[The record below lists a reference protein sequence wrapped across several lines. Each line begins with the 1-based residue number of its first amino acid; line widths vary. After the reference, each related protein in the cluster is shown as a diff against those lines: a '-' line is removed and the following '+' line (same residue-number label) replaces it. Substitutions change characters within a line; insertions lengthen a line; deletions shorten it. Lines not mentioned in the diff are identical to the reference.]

1 MFMCSVS
8 PTSFIVVFEST
19 QQATLPNLSL
29 INDITGELL
38 VFGPNYD
45 DHTTIVQIPQ
55 QQHQQAN
62 NNANLNNNNNGGNAN
77 NGNGNNPVTNRLF
90 LCRRPAFGPLRHVDM
105 TPFDRAMSAPSNTT
119 YYRPQQQQ
127 APAANQPQHPAIL
140 INANNYMDF

>member
-90 LCRRPAFGPLRHVDM
+90 LRRRPAFGPLRHVDM
-105 TPFDRAMSAPSNTT
+105 TPFDRAMSAPSNR
-119 YYRPQQQQ
+119 YYRQPQQQ
-127 APAANQPQHPAIL
+127 ANQPLHPAIL
-140 INANNYMDF
+140 INENNYMDF